1 MAKKNFAKPIHRW
14 RLSLTIFCTAG
25 YEREKLAH
33 SCQSDIGSWAC
44 LVISQLFLRLL
55 CHFVILSGFLSLWV
69 SGNLDQC
76 EMKEVNKLW
85 LGQCYLSHPIAIGSL
100 LVQLKS
106 PKILNKNGTAS
117 QSQVEDSVQCV
128 GLEIEKQRAQL
139 SEKLCFQPFTT
150 FRIATLLQTLRNWP
164 GEEGGW

>member
-1 MAKKNFAKPIHRW
+1 MA
-14 RLSLTIFCTAG
+14 
-25 YEREKLAH
+25 EKLCKANPSLEVVAH
-33 SCQSDIGSWAC
+33 NLLHRRGWARKIGS
-44 LVISQLFLRLL
+44 QLSKRHRVMGMSCDLAAFPASSMSLRYIER
-55 CHFVILSGFLSLWV
+55 VLSLWV

-164 GEEGGW
+164 GEGGGW